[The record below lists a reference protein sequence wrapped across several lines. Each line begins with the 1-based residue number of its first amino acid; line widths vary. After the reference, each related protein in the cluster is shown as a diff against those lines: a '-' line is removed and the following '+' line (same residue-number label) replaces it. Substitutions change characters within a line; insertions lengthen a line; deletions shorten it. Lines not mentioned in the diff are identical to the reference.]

1 MAAIKSKI
9 CLQPCNWSAPAGSLF
24 LLTLLIIMLS
34 IAGPVSAGQA
44 EFKQTTCWFI
54 VPKDRDMRCGHL
66 VVPENRTKENGPVIK
81 LAVVVFEPDRERHEA
96 VVYLSGGPGQAARIE
111 SKGDIEE
118 WWRFIDN
125 GAWLRG
131 RRLVVLDQRGA
142 GLSEPSLNCSKHY
155 SPEVWNGI
163 TSHPNDPLD
172 FDLAQKREVEACRD
186 DLIGKGIDLTAYNTS
201 ENAADIHDLRVAL
214 NIDKWVL
221 FGISYGTKVA
231 LQVLEHHPQE
241 VIAAVLDSTLP
252 LDVNYVDHDA
262 ANLDRVLNK
271 LDMDCA
277 AHPGCLDSVGNLKA
291 LISQIVQQLDAQPI
305 LLRLKRDDQLTTF
318 TRVSG
323 ADVLELIFNQFYDRG
338 AIEMLPQLIR
348 QTADQ
353 DYRSLAQMLSFYD
366 VNEDSR
372 AFADGMH
379 LSVVCSDHMSPAAP
393 PAKFALLDNWVR
405 DNFYNWACP
414 LWPSAKS
421 VKPYG
426 PRQRNEV
433 PVLLL
438 AGEYDPATPSNW
450 AEDLARKMGRSQ
462 FVLFRGVG
470 HDVID
475 ATKCGGDVVAD
486 FLTNP
491 EARIETSCVTE
502 MSAPQFSIPEGDNI
516 DALMTVSVLPSM
528 LHR

>member
-1 MAAIKSKI
+1 MRAIKSKI
-9 CLQPCNWSAPAGSLF
+9 CLQPSDWTAPAGSLF
-24 LLTLLIIMLS
+24 WLILLVIVL
-34 IAGPVSAGQA
+34 IAGPVSAMQA
-44 EFKQTTCWFI
+44 EFKQTTCWFT

-66 VVPENRTKENGPVIK
+66 VVPENRTKANSAVIK
-81 LAVVVFEPDRERHEA
+81 LAVVVFEPDRERHEP

-111 SKGDIEE
+111 SKDDIEE
-118 WWRFIDN
+118 WWSFIDN

-142 GLSEPSLNCSKHY
+142 GLSEPSLSCSKHY
-155 SPEVWNGI
+155 SPAVWNGI
-163 TSHPNDPLD
+163 ISRPDDPLD
-172 FDLAQKREVEACRD
+172 FALAQKREVEACRD
-186 DLIGKGIDLTAYNTS
+186 DLIGKGIDLAAYNTS

-214 NIDKWVL
+214 KIEKWVL

-231 LQVLEHHPQE
+231 LHVLKHHPQE
-241 VIAAVLDSTLP
+241 IIAAVLDSTLP

-271 LDMDCA
+271 LDKDCA
-277 AHPGCLDSVGNLKA
+277 AHRDCRGGIGNMKA
-291 LISQIVQQLDAQPI
+291 LINEIVQQLDAEPM
-305 LLRLKRDDQLTTF
+305 LLRLKREDRSTAF

-323 ADVLELIFNQFYDRG
+323 ADFLELIFNQFYDRG

-353 DYRSLAQMLSFYD
+353 DYGPLAQMLSFYD
-366 VNEDSR
+366 MKEDSR

-379 LSVVCSDHMSPAAP
+379 LSVVCGDRMP
-393 PAKFALLDNWVR
+393 PAGRPEKFALLDSWAR

-414 LWPSAKS
+414 LWPFVKS
-421 VKPYG
+421 VEPNG
-426 PRQRNEV
+426 PRQKNEV

-438 AGEYDPATPSNW
+438 AGEYDPATPSTW
-450 AEDLARKMGRSQ
+450 AEDLAKNMGRSQ

-491 EARIETSCVTE
+491 QDRIKTSCVRE
-502 MSAPQFSIPEGDNI
+502 MSAPQFSIPEGDNT